1 MLLAGRTY
9 SPSIPNGELYWHE
22 GDIFTLNFAVELFDQ
37 DDTGIEFTDSTVF
50 TMYFYNERRVMVKSF
65 ECEPDEHGNIS
76 ISIDS
81 TTTALFPWGE
91 YKAKFVYE
99 DSDRRSTIGVFRV
112 TVADMDFKPKV
123 PYTMNGKISGWV
135 SRGIDTA
142 EVDGNGH
149 LILTMTDGDTVDLGK
164 VKGDK
169 GDTGDTGAT
178 GATGATGPQGEK
190 GDPFRYSDF
199 TPEQLAALKGPK
211 GDTGATGATGAQG
224 VSGVYIGSDPIP
236 DGYNVQ
242 IDPQGDADTLVE
254 EAPNDGKSYLRKN
267 KAWVEGTGGGG
278 TPGEDGG
285 YYTPSVSTAG
295 ELTWTAS
302 KTGMPTVPGANIKG
316 PKGDTGE
323 TGATGAAGPAGSDGA
338 DGADGY
344 SPAVTISQITGGHTV
359 KITDKTHPS
368 GQSFN
373 VMDGQDAQG
382 TFFFTVTKDN
392 DENIFLPSG
401 VTLESLYDIFAS
413 GRNVVCR
420 LGNIAYT
427 FAGGYNSATA
437 TQMVFERRYKQ
448 RNFHDGFIEY
458 IVLETGA
465 SVGNGYR
472 TFAYTRN
479 VDPFYFYVTLDSD
492 NNVFLG
498 DNVTVQDVY
507 NAYNSG
513 REPRCWLGS
522 RFYSLVGGYGDS
534 AGRIYL
540 EFWNIGLGI
549 KDDAPVAN
557 YIGLDSNATVGD
569 GFYTYKYLVD
579 VSWYHPVYKTSDM
592 TKQVGVD
599 SNGHLW
605 TTP

>member
-1 MLLAGRTY
+1 MLLAGKTY

-169 GDTGDTGAT
+169 GDTGETGAT
-178 GATGATGPQGEK
+178 GPAGATGPQGEK

-295 ELTWTAS
+295 VLTWTAS
-302 KTGMPTVPGANIKG
+302 KTGMPAVAGANIKG
-316 PKGDTGE
+316 PKGDTG
-323 TGATGAAGPAGSDGA
+323 
-338 DGADGY
+338 
-344 SPAVTISQITGGHTV
+344 SP
-359 KITDKTHPS
+359 
-368 GQSFN
+368 
-373 VMDGQDAQG
+373 GQDAQG
-382 TFFFTVTKDN
+382 TFFFTVTVDGN
-392 DENIFLPSG
+392 SNVHLPSG
-401 VTLESLYDIFAS
+401 LTVQDVYNEFAAGRSVVCHYGDTYGGTDYALSSAYSSSGNYFTLTFAS
-413 GRNVVCR
+413 ISSAKGADN
-420 LGNIAYT
+420 GYT
-427 FAGGYNSATA
+427 
-437 TQMVFERRYKQ
+437 
-448 RNFHDGFIEY
+448 EY
-458 IVLETGA
+458 IVLNSGA
-465 SVGNGYR
+465 SVGNGFITGMYFGNNYAR
-472 TFAYTRN
+472 WFSVS
-479 VDPFYFYVTLDSD
+479 VDGNDNVTLD
-492 NNVFLG
+492 NG
-498 DNVTVQDVY
+498 ATIQDVFTAY
-507 NAYNSG
+507 NNGRVVVLRIDTNAYN
-513 REPRCWLGS
+513 
-522 RFYSLVGGYGDS
+522 LVGTYADS
-534 AGRIYL
+534 GG
-540 EFWNIGLGI
+540 NIRMTFSCTSLYRKGNI
-549 KDDAPVAN
+549 PVIS
-557 YIGLDSNATVGD
+557 YIALDTGATVGD
-569 GFYTYKYLVD
+569 GFYTWRYGVD
-579 VSWYHPVYKTSDM
+579 SSNYSPTSKTSAM

-599 SNGHLW
+599 NNGGLW